1 MAYAQVENI
10 TLEEPNE
17 TFLIVI
23 FEKRFWFYIVF
34 YSIESSY
41 NMIIYNYDVKST
53 KIEVDFAIEK
63 NNV

>member
-41 NMIIYNYDVKST
+41 MIIYNYDVKST